1 LERDF
6 YSRKRLAPQ
15 LRSEV
20 ATFRGDGVQRNLE
33 FITKHVIAFQGYY
46 FTMGF
51 GQTCLSLFH
60 YERFLATGKRKH
72 RKIGRKCQRHVTFL
86 SFLPFDLNL

>member
-1 LERDF
+1 MLFDHYIDLLKSLMELNPVASWMQQHISLLAFLERDL

-20 ATFRGDGVQRNLE
+20 ATLRGDGVQRNLE
-33 FITKHVIAFQGYY
+33 FITKHGNEFQGY

-60 YERFLATGKRKH
+60 
-72 RKIGRKCQRHVTFL
+72 
-86 SFLPFDLNL
+86 